1 MLAQTPSPALSM
13 RIFRER
19 GLAVISVDGEIDVST
34 ASQLRQYM
42 DAVVD
47 LGQLDVLIDATEL
60 QFMDSSGLAV
70 LIDGARRL
78 HAKGGTLCDVMM
90 ASAKRQAPSLSALV
104 DGTSAG
110 AESNDCAAV
119 GRHLQEL
126 EADTTHGPDDRPD
139 DAFCEK
145 CTQYYT
151 NLCESQ
157 AWTVERRNC
166 TLAAPDLINAHMCSG
181 TVPTR
186 DPNAQIPANLSCAV
200 LGPHIATIIQAAG
213 MHADVA
219 DMPQQVEAA
228 CEVGQ
233 WTIEIRTCL
242 ANGTTIMALQA
253 CIIPDAEAH

>member
-1 MLAQTPSPALSM
+1 MHKLAIA
-13 RIFRER
+13 
-19 GLAVISVDGEIDVST
+19 
-34 ASQLRQYM
+34 
-42 DAVVD
+42 AVVTATVGAAGGVFVATTRND
-47 LGQLDVLIDATEL
+47 AHAAKTHSHDVTRGCTA
-60 QFMDSSGLAV
+60 AKP
-70 LIDGARRL
+70 AA